1 MNSFANDVRNEIAR
15 VIPKKLCCQKSELM
29 SLLRMSSTNFV
40 SNEAFDFSTSN
51 AAIARKI
58 LLLTNSI
65 DPTVKTRIEMKK
77 AAKLRKN
84 NRYIIHASQTENIFR
99 ELGYLTDEMI
109 FDPKKIRRDC
119 CRKSFL
125 RGAFLGSGSVNRP
138 EADYRL
144 ELTTYNFSIAVFLRD
159 FLTRFE
165 FNPRIAERGKKFV
178 VYFQECE
185 LILDFLSMIQAP
197 NAVERFESARN
208 LKEIR
213 SQVNMLVNLETA
225 NLQRSAEAI
234 ARQFDDISRLE
245 NSGLI
250 KKLSS
255 KMLQTIEARQ
265 KNPDANIAELAD
277 ILSISEQTMKY
288 RLKKLHILAGQA

>member
-165 FNPRIAERGKKFV
+165 FHH